1 MKIADVKAI
10 LSPTSSHILKMFEAT
25 QEEFTDLTIQEGF
38 KYSERNK
45 VQKLVKTTGFWEG
58 YKLNL
63 TKLSVDFKEG
73 FLVDNPKATK
83 EEKTKEFFKQLDK
96 YSRK

>member
-1 MKIADVKAI
+1 MKLQDIKTAI
-10 LSPTSSHILKMFEAT
+10 TPVSGHILKMFDAT
-25 QEEFTDLTIQEGF
+25 QEEFTDRTVQEGF

-45 VQKLVKTTGFWEG
+45 VQKLVKTAEFWEG

-83 EEKTKEFFKQLDK
+83 EEKTKAFFSQLDK